1 MTDTALVHLV
11 RHGEVYNPDKILYGR
26 LPGYH
31 LSTRGRNMAAA
42 TAKSFTGHDVTLL
55 AASPLTRAQE
65 TAAPIAEVT
74 GLDTE
79 KWPEIIE
86 AGNDFTGLHIKGWD
100 SALWNP
106 KHWPKLAKPLNPS
119 WGEHYEEIAE
129 RMIGAVHKAAKLAQ
143 GHEAVL
149 VSHELPIVMVQ
160 RTIQGKPL
168 PHNPALRRC
177 SLASVT
183 SVYVVNGQIV
193 DMYYSEPAAEVT
205 R

>member
-1 MTDTALVHLV
+1 MNGTLVHLV

-31 LSTRGRNMAAA
+31 LSARGRSMAAA
-42 TAKSFTGHDVTLL
+42 TATSFTGHDVVLL

-74 GLDTE
+74 GCEIDT
-79 KWPEIIE
+79 WPQIVE
-86 AGNDFTGLHIKGWD
+86 AGNDYTGLHIKGWD

-106 KHWPKLAKPLNPS
+106 RQWPKLRNPLRPS
-119 WGEHYEEIAE
+119 WGEPYTEIAA
-129 RMIGAVHKAAKLAQ
+129 RMMGALHRAADEAK
-143 GHEAVL
+143 GHEAIL
-149 VSHELPIVMVQ
+149 VSHELPVVMVQ
-160 RTIQGKPL
+160 RTIAGQPL
-168 PHNPALRRC
+168 PHNPARRRC

-183 SVYVVNGQIV
+183 SVYVENSQIV